1 MANHVTELVVKEV
14 KIKGGAKIMVAAY
27 MTPNQ
32 VLFHGLNY
40 IGKLMRWLYEIDSN
54 NTTAA
59 LKPRDVRKLWG
70 VWDFHKKDLDLGHKF
85 RDRPGVILEITTA
98 ILLPHPDELR
108 RYKNMKIQRVAHAL
122 HEYAHVCMSRDS
134 ADGHEIYN
142 MADYDD
148 IVEAQ
153 KVTEEFI
160 KFAVGTGQ
168 PDGKGGFDTGEP
180 LPPLV
185 ELGRE
190 IPSGDLDLVRF
201 NERSKEAADSGL
213 PDAPDRDVEAGQ

>member
-1 MANHVTELVVKEV
+1 MNHVTELVVKEV
-14 KIKGGAKIMVAAY
+14 AVKGGAKITVAKY
-27 MTPNQ
+27 MTPNN

-40 IGKLMRWLYEIDSN
+40 VGKLMRWLYEIDSN

-59 LKPRDVRKLWG
+59 LKPRDIRKFWG
-70 VWDFHKKDLDLGHKF
+70 VWNFHKKDLELGHKHF
-85 RDRPGVILEITTA
+85 DGPGVIIEMTQA
-98 ILLPHPDELR
+98 ILLPHPEELR
-108 RYKNMKIQRVAHAL
+108 RYKNMKIQRVASAL
-122 HEYAHVCMSRDS
+122 HQYAHVCMSRDS

-153 KVTEEFI
+153 NITEEML
-160 KFAVGTGQ
+160 KFVIGTGEKRS
-168 PDGKGGFDTGEP
+168 DGSFDTGNP

-190 IPSGDLDLVRF
+190 EPSGDLDLVLF
-201 NERSKEAADSGL
+201 NERSSENTDSGL
-213 PDAPDRDVEAGQ
+213 PDAPDRDLNGGKA